1 MLIVGVKIRR
11 GKRQLSR
18 EKRMCYSIHTDQYQ
32 YLEWYER
39 NHKLGKR
46 NAFQDAKLLDTFN
59 DPMEKVSM
67 ITID

>member
-1 MLIVGVKIRR
+1 
-11 GKRQLSR
+11 
-18 EKRMCYSIHTDQYQ
+18 MCYSIHTDQYQ
-32 YLEWYER
+32 CLEWYER